1 MIQLV
6 RIPLTRNAP
15 VTLTSFDPALATIG
29 YSFQG
34 YVYSS
39 VEIELGR
46 NDSHRYVL
54 AASSDDFDRLY
65 FRAAEAVLADA
76 NRRLQAEEPL
86 RRVRTLAELQTFQ
99 KEQGHADQ

>member
-15 VTLTSFDPALATIG
+15 VTLTSFNPASATVG
-29 YSFQG
+29 YSYQG

-46 NDSHRYVL
+46 NASHRFIL
-54 AASSDDFDRLY
+54 AASSEDFDRLY

-76 NRRLQAEEPL
+76 NRRLQAEEPM
-86 RRVRTLAELQTFQ
+86 RIVRTLAELRQLQT
-99 KEQGHADQ
+99 GAA